1 MTKTEFSPTSLA
13 LAKMTAVIRIQG
25 FEQYLVTKTGFI
37 MTAPGTDETNPGLE
51 IVPVCF
57 HCGDISVLLGSAGE
71 YKGVANILARAYL
84 PRPISDEALFE
95 HEVGFKD
102 NNRNNY
108 QLSNLVWV
116 KKSETSRCRV
126 KYASKTNYLGVTRV
140 KSGKYQA
147 KIQINGFKQTICTF
161 AKEQDAGNAYI
172 DRLNAVQ
179 YPKVMAR
186 YGCPYIPANYV

>member
-1 MTKTEFSPTSLA
+1 MTRIEISPPSLA
-13 LAKMTAVIRIQG
+13 LAKMTAAIRIQG
-25 FEQYLVTKTGFI
+25 FEQYLVTKTGYV
-37 MTAPGTDETNPGLE
+37 MTAPGDSIDNPGLE

-57 HCGDISVLLGSAGE
+57 HCGDISVLLGSAGD
-71 YKGVANILARAYL
+71 YRSVANILARAYL
-84 PRPISDEALFE
+84 TRPIDDEELFE

-108 QLSNLVWV
+108 RLSNLIWV

-126 KYASKTNYLGVTRV
+126 KCASKTDYLGVTRV
-140 KSGKYQA
+140 KSGKWCA
-147 KIQINGFKQTICTF
+147 KIQLDGVKKHLGTF

-172 DRLNAVQ
+172 DRLNAAQ

-186 YGCPYIPANYV
+186 YGSPYMPACYV